1 MRTRGAWFAVL
12 VYVYTCAPAAA
23 QAVLSER
30 DALAR
35 LSPDSPRVRA
45 LRAGVEVARAD
56 VLGVGRWPNPRVT
69 VDRESVGGVSEVLT
83 TVLQPLPITGR
94 RQLERDAASTSIDAA
109 RHRADEDVR
118 RLRAD
123 VRLAYAD
130 LAAAQVRERELT
142 RSRERLQALT
152 VILEKREAAGDAAG
166 FDRLRADREVI
177 DVEAD
182 RLAAASERARA
193 QARLAGFFS
202 AGIDP
207 AALVVEER
215 SGVQELPPLEALV
228 DRAHQTRGELLA
240 LQKDLDASRL
250 SFKAAER
257 RWIPEPEVLGGTKSS
272 SAGARDI
279 GSVIG
284 IQATIPLFE
293 HGKAEQAVAQART
306 SQATARLEAL
316 RLTTAADIGAAR
328 IAVVTRR
335 QAAEQ
340 YRASALTNSGEIE
353 RIAQVSYDAGE
364 RGILELLDAFR
375 MSSAARVR
383 QAALDAA
390 VRESEIELEYLSGWE
405 IP

>member
-12 VYVYTCAPAAA
+12 VYACTCAPAAA
-23 QAVLSER
+23 QTVLSER

-35 LSPDSPRVRA
+35 ISPDSPRVRA

-56 VLGVGRWPNPRVT
+56 VLSVGRWPNPRLT
-69 VDRESVGGVSEVLT
+69 VDREAVTGVSEVLT

-94 RQLERDAASTSIDAA
+94 RQLERAAASTLIDAA
-109 RHRADEDVR
+109 GHRADEDVR

-142 RSRERLQALT
+142 RSRERLQTLT
-152 VILEKREAAGDAAG
+152 AILEKREAAGDAAG
-166 FDRLRADREVI
+166 FDRLRAEREVL

-182 RLAAASERARA
+182 RLIAAADRARA

-202 AGIDP
+202 PGSDP
-207 AALVVEER
+207 AALVAEER
-215 SGVQELPPLEALV
+215 GGTRELPGLEALV
-228 DRAHQTRGELLA
+228 ERAYQTRGELLA

-272 SAGARDI
+272 GGDI

-284 IQATIPLFE
+284 VQATIPLFD
-293 HGKAEQAVAQART
+293 HGKAEQAVARARA
-306 SQATARLEAL
+306 SQATARLESL
-316 RLTTAADIGAAR
+316 RLTTAADISAAR
-328 IAVVTRR
+328 VAVIARR

-340 YRASALTNSGEIE
+340 FRTAALTNSDEIE

-390 VRESEIELEYLSGWE
+390 AREAEIELEYLSGWE

>member
-12 VYVYTCAPAAA
+12 VYACTCAPAAA

-35 LSPDSPRVRA
+35 ISPDSPRVRA
-45 LRAGVEVARAD
+45 LRSGVEVARAD
-56 VLGVGRWPNPRVT
+56 VLSVGRWPNPRVT
-69 VDRESVGGVSEVLT
+69 VDREAVAGVSELLT

-94 RQLERDAASTSIDAA
+94 RQLERAAASTLIDAA
-109 RHRADEDVR
+109 GHRADEDVR
-118 RLRAD
+118 RLRAE

-130 LAAAQVRERELT
+130 LAAAQVREQELT
-142 RSRERLQALT
+142 RSRERLQTLT
-152 VILEKREAAGDAAG
+152 AILEKREAAGDAAG
-166 FDRLRADREVI
+166 FDRLRAEREVL

-182 RLAAASERARA
+182 RLIAVADRARA
-193 QARLAGFFS
+193 QARLAGCFS
-202 AGIDP
+202 PGSDP
-207 AALVVEER
+207 AGLVAEEQR
-215 SGVQELPPLEALV
+215 STQELPAVEVLV
-228 DRAHQTRGELLA
+228 ERAYQTRGELLA

-272 SAGARDI
+272 SAVGGDI

-284 IQATIPLFE
+284 VQATIPLFDR
-293 HGKAEQAVAQART
+293 GKAEQAVAQARA
-306 SQATARLEAL
+306 SQATARLESL

-328 IAVVTRR
+328 VAVIARR

-340 YRASALTNSGEIE
+340 FRTAALPNSNEIE

-390 VRESEIELEYLSGWE
+390 VREAEIELEYLSGWE

>member
-12 VYVYTCAPAAA
+12 VYACTCAPAAA

-35 LSPDSPRVRA
+35 ISPDSPRVRA

-56 VLGVGRWPNPRVT
+56 VLSVGRWPNPRVT
-69 VDRESVGGVSEVLT
+69 VDREAVAGVSEVLT

-94 RQLERDAASTSIDAA
+94 RQLERTAASTLIDAA
-109 RHRADEDVR
+109 GHRADEDVR

-123 VRLAYAD
+123 VRLTYAD

-152 VILEKREAAGDAAG
+152 TILEKREEAGDAAG
-166 FDRLRADREVI
+166 FDRLRAEREVL

-182 RLAAASERARA
+182 RLIAAADRARA

-202 AGIDP
+202 PGSDP
-207 AALVVEER
+207 AGLVAEER
-215 SGVQELPPLEALV
+215 RGTPELPALEALV
-228 DRAHQTRGELLA
+228 ERAYQTRGELLA

-257 RWIPEPEVLGGTKSS
+257 RRIPEPEVVGGTKSS
-272 SAGARDI
+272 SAGNGDI

-284 IQATIPLFE
+284 VQATIPLFDR
-293 HGKAEQAVAQART
+293 GSAEQAVAQARA
-306 SQATARLEAL
+306 SQAAARLESL

-328 IAVVTRR
+328 VAVITRR
-335 QAAEQ
+335 QAAE
-340 YRASALTNSGEIE
+340 RFRTAALTNSNEIE

-390 VRESEIELEYLSGWE
+390 VREAEIELEYLSGWE

>member
-12 VYVYTCAPAAA
+12 VYAYTCAPAAA

-35 LSPDSPRVRA
+35 ISPDSPRVRA

-56 VLGVGRWPNPRVT
+56 VMSVGRWPNPRVAIE
-69 VDRESVGGVSEVLT
+69 REAVAGVSEVLT

-94 RQLERDAASTSIDAA
+94 RQLERAAASTSVDAA
-109 RHRADEDVR
+109 AHRADEDVR

-152 VILEKREAAGDAAG
+152 AILEKREAAGDAAG
-166 FDRLRADREVI
+166 FDRLRAEREVL

-182 RLAAASERARA
+182 RLIAAADRARA
-193 QARLAGFFS
+193 QASLAGFLS
-202 AGIDP
+202 PGTDP
-207 AALVVEER
+207 TGLVTEER
-215 SGVQELPPLEALV
+215 RSPQDLPALEALIELAY
-228 DRAHQTRGELLA
+228 RTRGELLA

-257 RWIPEPEVLGGTKSS
+257 RRIPEPEILGGSKSS
-272 SAGARDI
+272 SAGGGDI
-279 GSVIG
+279 GTVIG
-284 IQATIPLFE
+284 VQATIPLFD
-293 HGKAEQAVAQART
+293 HGKAEQAVAQARA
-306 SQATARLEAL
+306 SQAAARLESL

-328 IAVVTRR
+328 VAVVTRR

-340 YRASALTNSGEIE
+340 FRTASLTNSNEIE